1 MTRLPS
7 YPLTLISYDAFVPPL
22 EAARFRARRLANK
35 FNNYF
40 PESCESMDELAKGRE
55 GILKELFGHVG
66 KGVFVEPPLF
76 VDYGCNISIGDGFY
90 ANAK

>member
-1 MTRLPS
+1 
-7 YPLTLISYDAFVPPL
+7 
-22 EAARFRARRLANK
+22 
-35 FNNYF
+35 
-40 PESCESMDELAKGRE
+40 MDELAKGRE